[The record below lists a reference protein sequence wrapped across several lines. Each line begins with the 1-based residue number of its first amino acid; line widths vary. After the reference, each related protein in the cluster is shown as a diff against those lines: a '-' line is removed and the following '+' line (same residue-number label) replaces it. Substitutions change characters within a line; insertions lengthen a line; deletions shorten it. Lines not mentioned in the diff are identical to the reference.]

1 MAIDKLVDSSQLDTD
16 LTSIANAIRAKGG
29 TSAQLTFPN
38 EFVTAINAISGGGGS
53 TLITKTITE
62 NGTYTATD
70 DSADGYSEVT
80 VNVPTGGGG
89 GAVSESDVNFYNY
102 DGTILH
108 SYTVAEF
115 NALTEMPSNP
125 THTGLTAQGWNWSL
139 ADAKAYVTKYPEGTL
154 NIGQKYVTD
163 DGKTRFYIHID
174 DVTPANRK
182 TFYLRFAATVVGGV
196 TINWGDGNSETNTA
210 TAATNYSHTY
220 DATGDFIITLTVTSG
235 TISFVGTSGSSGHS
249 VYGSRAITNY
259 QNRGRIRK
267 VEIGNNVTSIGAYA
281 FNNCYS
287 LTSLTIPDGVTSIS
301 NYAFQ
306 YCFSLTSITI
316 PDSVTSIGG
325 YVFSNCYSL
334 TSLTIHDGVTS
345 ISVSAFQYCYSLTSL
360 TIPDGVTS
368 IGNYAF
374 QGCYSLTSL
383 TIPDGVTSIG
393 TYTFQSCYN
402 LTSLT
407 IPDGVTS
414 IGTYTISSCHSLTSL
429 TIPDGVTSINAYAFQ
444 SCFGISEYH
453 MLPTTPPKLSNAN
466 AFSGIQ
472 SDCIIYVP
480 VGCLE
485 AYKTATNWSTYA
497 SHMQEESA

>member
-53 TLITKTITE
+53 TLVTKTITE

-102 DGTILH
+102 DGTILY
-108 SYTVAEF
+108 SYIVAEF

-182 TFYLRFAATVVGGV
+182 TFYLRFTATVVGGV

-235 TISFVGTSGSSGHS
+235 TISFVGTSGSSGNS
-249 VYGSRAITNY
+249 VYGSRANANC

-267 VEIGNNVTSIGAYA
+267 VEIGNNVTSIGTYA
-281 FNNCYS
+281 FQYCFSLASITIPDGVTKISNYAFQYCYSLASITIPDSVTSINSATFSNCYSLASITIPDSVTSINSNTFSSCYS
-287 LTSLTIPDGVTSIS
+287 LTSLTIPD
-301 NYAFQ
+301 
-306 YCFSLTSITI
+306 
-316 PDSVTSIGG
+316 SVTSIGA
-325 YVFSNCYSL
+325 YV
-334 TSLTIHDGVTS
+334 
-345 ISVSAFQYCYSLTSL
+345 
-360 TIPDGVTS
+360 
-368 IGNYAF
+368 
-374 QGCYSLTSL
+374 
-383 TIPDGVTSIG
+383 
-393 TYTFQSCYN
+393 
-402 LTSLT
+402 
-407 IPDGVTS
+407 
-414 IGTYTISSCHSLTSL
+414 
-429 TIPDGVTSINAYAFQ
+429 FQ

-453 MLPTTPPKLSNAN
+453 MLPTTPPKLSSTNV
-466 AFSGIQ
+466 FSGIQ